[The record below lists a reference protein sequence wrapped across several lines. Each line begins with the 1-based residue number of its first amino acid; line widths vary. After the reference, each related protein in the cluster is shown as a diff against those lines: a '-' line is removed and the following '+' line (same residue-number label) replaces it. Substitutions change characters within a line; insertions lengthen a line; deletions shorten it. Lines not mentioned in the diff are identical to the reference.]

1 LIEINCNITIKD
13 RPHLK
18 KVGDWTDLC
27 LKFEVLDEKTEWQIS
42 QFHFEGPH
50 DVANMEAHAHNFLL
64 AFVEFLESVYVC
76 CGWPSPEILTWN
88 LNTRAK
94 GADKKQTVLLE
105 EYSKNRAMKAFVK
118 LVLTTRLEDGG
129 LAKTLKIRSI

>member
-1 LIEINCNITIKD
+1 LKNNFNITIKD

-18 KVGDWTDLC
+18 KVGDWTDLR

-50 DVANMEAHAHNFLL
+50 AEANMEAHAHNFLL

-88 LNTRAK
+88 LNTRAQ
-94 GADKKQTVLLE
+94 GADKKQTVLVE

-118 LVLTTRLEDGG
+118 LVLTKRLLNGG
-129 LAKTLKIRSI
+129 LAKPLTIRSF

>member
-1 LIEINCNITIKD
+1 M
-13 RPHLK
+13 K

-76 CGWPSPEILTWN
+76 CGWLAVARDLN
-88 LNTRAK
+88 LESQHESQGGGQKTDCS
-94 GADKKQTVLLE
+94 GGGVLQ
-105 EYSKNRAMKAFVK
+105 K
-118 LVLTTRLEDGG
+118 
-129 LAKTLKIRSI
+129 

>member
-1 LIEINCNITIKD
+1 M
-13 RPHLK
+13 K
-18 KVGDWTDLC
+18 KVGDWTDLR

-50 DVANMEAHAHNFLL
+50 AEANMEAHAHNFLL

-94 GADKKQTVLLE
+94 GADKRQSDRVE
-105 EYSKNRAMKAFVK
+105 EYSKNRAMKHFVK
-118 LVLTTRLEDGG
+118 MVLTERLEDGG

>member
-1 LIEINCNITIKD
+1 
-13 RPHLK
+13 LK

>member
-1 LIEINCNITIKD
+1 MKNNFNITIKD

-18 KVGDWTDLC
+18 KVGDWTDLR
-27 LKFEVLDEKTEWQIS
+27 LKFEVLDEKSEWQIS

-50 DVANMEAHAHNFLL
+50 AEANMEAHAHNFLL

-76 CGWPSPEILTWN
+76 TGWPTPEILTWN

-94 GADKKQTVLLE
+94 GPDKRQTDRVE
-105 EYSKNRAMKAFVK
+105 EYSKNRAMKTFV
-118 LVLTTRLEDGG
+118 LMVLPYRSENGG
-129 LAKTLKIRSI
+129 LRKTLKIRSF

>member
-1 LIEINCNITIKD
+1 MKNNFNITIKD

-18 KVGDWTDLC
+18 KVGDWTDLR

-42 QFHFEGPH
+42 QISPH
-50 DVANMEAHAHNFLL
+50 AEANMEAHAHNFLL

>member
-1 LIEINCNITIKD
+1 LQNNFNVTIKD

-18 KVGDWTDLC
+18 KVGDWTDLR

-50 DVANMEAHAHNFLL
+50 AEANMEAHAHNFLL

-76 CGWPSPEILTWN
+76 CGWPSPDFLTWN

-94 GADKKQTVLLE
+94 GPDKRQTDRVE
-105 EYSKNRAMKAFVK
+105 EYSKNRAMKHFVK
-118 LVLTTRLEDGG
+118 MVLTERLEDGG